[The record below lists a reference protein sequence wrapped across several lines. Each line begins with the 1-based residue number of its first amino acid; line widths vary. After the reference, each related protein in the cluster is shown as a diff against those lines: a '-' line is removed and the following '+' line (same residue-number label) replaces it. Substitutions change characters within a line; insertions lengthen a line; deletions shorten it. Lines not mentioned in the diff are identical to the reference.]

1 MSNVHQA
8 YTSVTTCLS
17 GQLHV
22 RQGVVVVVDAVVDHV
37 QGVVRGLGVLLFG
50 VDVGWDQRGQRTQGD
65 FRLLLGF
72 VNGQDSGPPIITFS
86 TVLQSTAVLH
96 ARLEFHCSNAT
107 DHATD
112 FYRDVGV
119 QEVVLLLVT
128 GELDVAQE
136 LGAVQV
142 HQVIV
147 VPSRLSD
154 LNAQVRRMDRV
165 TVWRVEV
172 DLIDH
177 GQIKAASLETFR
189 ASIDDQL
196 TSRDPSL
203 LEGLISSVLF
213 VQTHELS
220 EVLAVHRT
228 V

>member
-1 MSNVHQA
+1 
-8 YTSVTTCLS
+8 
-17 GQLHV
+17 
-22 RQGVVVVVDAVVDHV
+22 
-37 QGVVRGLGVLLFG
+37 
-50 VDVGWDQRGQRTQGD
+50 
-65 FRLLLGF
+65 
-72 VNGQDSGPPIITFS
+72 
-86 TVLQSTAVLH
+86 
-96 ARLEFHCSNAT
+96 
-107 DHATD
+107 
-112 FYRDVGV
+112 
-119 QEVVLLLVT
+119 
-128 GELDVAQE
+128 
-136 LGAVQV
+136 
-142 HQVIV
+142 
-147 VPSRLSD
+147 
-154 LNAQVRRMDRV
+154 MDRV